1 MLLKTLNTTVHHE
14 MLAPLK
20 ANIQICERVLRLVKD
35 QPHLKEL
42 VQTLFISSQMLMLH
56 ANDMLDQRIIEN
68 GSFVAHPTIGS
79 PIDTI
84 WDIINLISQTTKEK
98 GLKIVCRT
106 DALNNLP
113 AKLRFDQRRYQQVL
127 LNLLNNAVKYSNEG
141 TICVRATIIENQQQQ
156 ILQTIVSDQGIGLT
170 PEEQKQIFTPFAL
183 LGKHRTMQQA
193 NTIGR

>member
-1 MLLKTLNTTVHHE
+1 MPKTREDLVECCIMKDMHSDSSKTIIIRRSELLIDDKESTVINFSDITTYRRLKKQEETNMLLKTLNTTVHHE

-20 ANIQICERVLRLVKD
+20 ANVQICERVLRSVKD
-35 QPHLKEL
+35 QPHLKEM
-42 VQTLFISSQMLMLH
+42 VQTLFVSSQMLMLH

-106 DALNNLP
+106 DTLNNLP
-113 AKLRFDQRRYQQVL
+113 AKLRFDQRRY
-127 LNLLNNAVKYSNEG
+127 
-141 TICVRATIIENQQQQ
+141 
-156 ILQTIVSDQGIGLT
+156 
-170 PEEQKQIFTPFAL
+170 
-183 LGKHRTMQQA
+183 
-193 NTIGR
+193 